1 MTGITPLIDGYRRFK
16 KTGWDDQRE
25 RWETLAKGQ
34 SPKIMIIACSDSR
47 VDPAT
52 IFDVAPGQT
61 FVVRNVAALVPPY
74 ETGGGFHGVSS
85 AIEFAVTQLEVT
97 DVLVLG
103 HASCGGCK
111 AALSRTFE
119 GSDHGHGAFID
130 SWISMLAD
138 VRDEVIAEKGPDAG
152 AEAVTEMEHRA
163 VGVSLDNLK
172 TFPFVQDRLDDGR
185 LKLHGAW
192 FGIAEGDLLVRDPET
207 GAFNPA

>member
-1 MTGITPLIDGYRRFK
+1 MDGITPLIDGYRRFK
-16 KTGWDDQRE
+16 ATGWDTQLE

-85 AIEFAVTQLEVT
+85 AVEFAVTQLEVT

-119 GSDHGHGAFID
+119 GSEHGKGAFID
-130 SWISMLAD
+130 SWISMLAET
-138 VRDEVIAEKGPDAG
+138 RDDVIADMGTSDDA
-152 AEAVTEMEHRA
+152 VREMEHRA
-163 VGVSLDNLK
+163 VGVSLDNLR
-172 TFPFVQDRLDDGR
+172 TFPFVQERLDDGR

>member
-1 MTGITPLIDGYRRFK
+1 MSGITPLIDGYRRFK
-16 KTGWDDQRE
+16 ATGWDDQRE

-52 IFDVAPGQT
+52 IFDVVPGQT

-103 HASCGGCK
+103 HASCGGCA

-130 SWISMLAD
+130 AWIAMLAD
-138 VRDEVIAEKGPDAG
+138 ARDDVIAEQGDGPDA
-152 AEAVTEMEHRA
+152 VTAMEHRA
-163 VGVSLDNLK
+163 VGVSLDNLR

-192 FGIAEGDLLVRDPET
+192 FGIAEGDLLVRDPDT
-207 GAFNPA
+207 GAFAPA